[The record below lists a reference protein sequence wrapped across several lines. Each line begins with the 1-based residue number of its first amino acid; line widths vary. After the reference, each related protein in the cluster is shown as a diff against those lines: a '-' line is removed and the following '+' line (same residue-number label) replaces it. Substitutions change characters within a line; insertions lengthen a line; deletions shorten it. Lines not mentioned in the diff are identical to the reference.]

1 MVLVPPAR
9 RIRRLLIRVG
19 GGGGGG
25 VGLLL
30 STALAPIRRGMDFRT
45 RQTISGPTRGALV
58 TGISIIPVTRTR
70 SFTTVFVFVQVI
82 VQRLGGVGGVL
93 FCLFIYFVF

>member
-19 GGGGGG
+19 GGGGIR
-25 VGLLL
+25 LLL